1 MTALTGMN
9 VQRKNNKITD
19 PLIAECVCN
28 EGISAFFLFVC
39 NIVKR
44 CVILNPKVTTW
55 GVIMK
60 TKDKDQGIDFVIA
73 WVDGNDPEWQEEKKN
88 TRIQKGI
95 FSVDDN
101 ALSVNIN
108 RIREKLAGIGLTD
121 FIKTKHRQGYTI

>member
-1 MTALTGMN
+1 MTVLTGMN

-19 PLIAECVCN
+19 PLIAEYICN

-73 WVDGNDPEWQEEKKN
+73 WVDGNDPAWQEERHKDEY
-88 TRIQKGI
+88 
-95 FSVDDN
+95 SVGGRLLQPDGQHDPE
-101 ALSVNIN
+101 VPE
-108 RIREKLAGIGLTD
+108 RGT
-121 FIKTKHRQGYTI
+121 QGFFADRR

>member
-44 CVILNPKVTTW
+44 CVIL
-55 GVIMK
+55 
-60 TKDKDQGIDFVIA
+60 KDTEYSDF
-73 WVDGNDPEWQEEKKN
+73 KKW
-88 TRIQKGI
+88 KGRAY
-95 FSVDDN
+95 DN
-101 ALSVNIN
+101 
-108 RIREKLAGIGLTD
+108 RDK
-121 FIKTKHRQGYTI
+121 Q

>member
-60 TKDKDQGIDFVIA
+60 TKDKDKGIDFVIA
-73 WVDGNDPEWQEEKKN
+73 
-88 TRIQKGI
+88 
-95 FSVDDN
+95 
-101 ALSVNIN
+101 
-108 RIREKLAGIGLTD
+108 
-121 FIKTKHRQGYTI
+121 